1 MFMYILGMG
10 DSHLAFLYKKHLEE
24 QEAEEKLCKWTDA
37 GALQAYEQDLLNNG
51 GKTVTQLLDNWKNP
65 VFAAPEKVRKWNFNY
80 TCIGTSGALTIHM
93 RYWPALFGQ
102 HGWISAK
109 FYFAVLWPK
118 TNATLDS
125 QLHTC
130 FDAIP

>member
-1 MFMYILGMG
+1 MFLYILGMG

-65 VFAAPEKVRKWNFNY
+65 VFAAPEKVRKWNFSY
-80 TCIGTSGALTIHM
+80 TCIGTSGTLTIHM
-93 RYWPALFGQ
+93 RY
-102 HGWISAK
+102 
-109 FYFAVLWPK
+109 
-118 TNATLDS
+118 
-125 QLHTC
+125 
-130 FDAIP
+130 

>member
-1 MFMYILGMG
+1 MFLYILGMG
-10 DSHLAFLYKKHLEE
+10 DSHLAFLYKKRLEE

-65 VFAAPEKVRKWNFNY
+65 VFAAPEKVRKWNFSY

-93 RYWPALFGQ
+93 HY
-102 HGWISAK
+102 
-109 FYFAVLWPK
+109 
-118 TNATLDS
+118 
-125 QLHTC
+125 
-130 FDAIP
+130 